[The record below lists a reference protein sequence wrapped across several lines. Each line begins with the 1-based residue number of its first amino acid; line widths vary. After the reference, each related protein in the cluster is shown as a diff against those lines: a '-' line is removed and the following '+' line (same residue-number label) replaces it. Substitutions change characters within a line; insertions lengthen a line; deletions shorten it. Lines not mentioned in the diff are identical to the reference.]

1 MVSSLTLTLLLV
13 PLVAGMY
20 PPPPSPTP
28 PPPSPTDLY
37 GKQVDIAYD
46 HGKVVSDYGREAPRC
61 TMMDKVEYKDVCE
74 PYMEKVCVTQPKE
87 DCRPVPFRNCTGVI
101 ETKQDRRCFDVT
113 ELVCGLKEE
122 VQFDTIVEEFSV
134 QLCTVMKERLCDTS
148 YVIGQVSRDDFQCTD
163 LETTVCMDKMST
175 IMDVTCKESFDFDCQ
190 KKKAAELGME
200 GYGMFTTCEKIPR
213 KRCYETPRQVRT
225 EVCQP
230 EHSRY
235 CQKVT
240 NEHPEPEQRQNC
252 HFEPKKVCELQKRTR
267 NKKAKRYSYSQDC
280 KSMAR
285 NICETCEVKE
295 VVPRCEQES
304 RLVCTYKPEEKC
316 NVREQQYCYKQEVKT
331 TEQVC
336 DDKFVTYN
344 L

>member
-1 MVSSLTLTLLLV
+1 MVSPPALPLLLQV
-13 PLVAGMY
+13 LAVSAQY
-20 PPPPSPTP
+20 PPSVPITPTP
-28 PPPSPTDLY
+28 PTDLY
-37 GKQVDIAYD
+37 GKHVDLNYD
-46 HGKVVSDYGREAPRC
+46 HGKVVNDYGREAPRC
-61 TMMDKVEYKDVCE
+61 TMVDKVEYKDVCE
-74 PYMEKVCVTQPKE
+74 PYMEKICVTQNKE
-87 DCRPVPFRNCTGVI
+87 QCHEVPFKNCTGII

-113 ELVCGLKEE
+113 ELVCGRKEE
-122 VQFDTIVEEFSV
+122 VQFDTLVAEFSV
-134 QLCTVMKERLCDTS
+134 QLCTVMKERLCDTTF
-148 YVIGQVSRDDFQCTD
+148 VIGQTTRDDFQCTD
-163 LETTVCMDKMST
+163 LETTVCMDKMAT
-175 IMDVTCKESFDFDCQ
+175 IQDVTCKDTFDFDCQ
-190 KKKAAELGME
+190 KKKAADLGME

-230 EHSRY
+230 EKSRF
-235 CQKVT
+235 CQKLT
-240 NEHPEPEQRQNC
+240 NVHPEPEQRQNC

-280 KSMAR
+280 KPVAR

-304 RLVCTYKPEEKC
+304 RLVCTYRPEEKC
-316 NVREQQYCYKQEVKT
+316 MERAQQHCYKQEVKT
-331 TEQVC
+331 QDEVC

>member
-1 MVSSLTLTLLLV
+1 MSSTIALSLLLV
-13 PLVAGMY
+13 PMVAAN
-20 PPPPSPTP
+20 
-28 PPPSPTDLY
+28 PTDLY
-37 GKQVDIAYD
+37 GKQANIDYD
-46 HGKVVSDYGREAPRC
+46 HGKVVNDYSREQPRC
-61 TMMDKVEYKDVCE
+61 TMVDKVEYKDVCE
-74 PYMEKVCVTQPKE
+74 PYTERVCVTQPEEECK
-87 DCRPVPFRNCTGVI
+87 PVPFRNCTGVI

-113 ELVCGLKEE
+113 ELICGLKEE
-122 VQFDTIVEEFSV
+122 VQFDTIVEEFQV

-148 YVIGQVSRDDFQCTD
+148 YVITQNSRDDFQCTD
-163 LETTVCMDKMST
+163 LETTVCQDKMAT
-175 IMDVTCKESFDFDCQ
+175 IMDVTCKDTFDFDCK

-200 GYGMFTTCEKIPR
+200 GYGMFTSCEKIPR
-213 KRCYETPRQVRT
+213 RRCYETPRQVRT

-230 EHSRY
+230 DHSRF

-252 HFEPKKVCELQKRTR
+252 HFEPKKVCELQRRTR

-280 KSMAR
+280 RPVAR

-304 RLVCTYKPEEKC
+304 RLKCSYMAKEKC
-316 NVREQQYCYKQEVKT
+316 TEKAEQYCYKQEVKT
-331 TEQVC
+331 QVEVC
-336 DDKFVTYN
+336 DDKFTTYN